1 MRSLYEISKDYTNIF
16 EQIDFETGEV
26 DASLIKSLA
35 EAEDD
40 LNEKII
46 SVSKYIKNL
55 EAEQEAVKS
64 EAKKMSER
72 AKIIENKVSRLKNYI
87 CREMQFSNITKATS
101 DCFNVM
107 LRKNPP
113 KLELK
118 DENVIPIEYKKV
130 KYEWDKAKIKQ
141 DLKDG
146 LSVNGAVLVN
156 GKSIHFK

>member
-72 AKIIENKVSRLKNYI
+72 AKIIENKV
-87 CREMQFSNITKATS
+87 TS